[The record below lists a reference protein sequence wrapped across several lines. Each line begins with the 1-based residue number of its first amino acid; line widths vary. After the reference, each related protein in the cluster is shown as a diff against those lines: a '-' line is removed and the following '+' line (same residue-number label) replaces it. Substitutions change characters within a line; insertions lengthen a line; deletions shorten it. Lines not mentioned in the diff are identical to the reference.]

1 MFYYII
7 QHCYPS
13 LYDNRDFLYLIPKY
27 DKNKENDSKE
37 QKIEKY
43 NIIKI
48 ILEDIPNLIIKYYKG
63 FIEEKKICLT
73 IGEYKMNYSYYIN
86 DFLENNDIYWCRCL
100 VNRHFS
106 YIIISDM
113 YFIILHIIKENRQK
127 GKMKFFLELNKL
139 KNMKTFANEKKI
151 NLIWEE
157 DPLLKDIQYK
167 QEIVF
172 ENTINLNEFND
183 KINKKKNKLF
193 QLFTQFDDDEIRNSP
208 SSILRMI
215 NYYEILFEK
224 IKSKILEKINN
235 NQKHDKDINDGLY
248 FKNILIIYY
257 KKALNLYC
265 LENKIKEKFN
275 ERLMVLY
282 SDKIIK

>member
-27 DKNKENDSKE
+27 NKNKENDSKE

-43 NIIKI
+43 NITKI
-48 ILEDIPNLIIKYYKG
+48 ILEDIPNLIIKYYKR

-113 YFIILHIIKENRQK
+113 YFIILHII
-127 GKMKFFLELNKL
+127 
-139 KNMKTFANEKKI
+139 NEKKV